1 MRRSDGT
8 APDWPNPTTWTLPIS
23 ECDVRIF
30 RLSDHLDTKVQHL
43 DQNQQSEPSF
53 LNLSSV
59 RHVTGSRVQLWYTWC
74 VIKIQESENLQ
85 NTSHLRFEKA
95 FIREQA
101 LLWKCGLMEASVR
114 EGHSWTPPSS
124 PVWILS
130 GATFCNKKTRHP
142 PAAAPLSDGPARL
155 QRRKERCFT
164 VLLESNYFW
173 HFSKTMSEV
182 WLKVSRRWRVSGRHS
197 QSRSFLLKK
206 QIVLSI
212 TQKLCHC
219 LVLLGFLPGWKIKA
233 KSDVGFCSSREISSI
248 QLNSLLQFC
257 IIDALRW

>member
-101 LLWKCGLMEASVR
+101 LLWKCGLMEVSVR

-182 WLKVSRRWRVSGRHS
+182 WLSESSLESFRPSLTKSLLSTEKANCAINHTKAVSLPRFIRFLTRLENKSKVRRW
-197 QSRSFLLKK
+197 L
-206 QIVLSI
+206 
-212 TQKLCHC
+212 
-219 LVLLGFLPGWKIKA
+219 
-233 KSDVGFCSSREISSI
+233 
-248 QLNSLLQFC
+248 LLQQG
-257 IIDALRW
+257 DLLHST